1 MSSLIAQT
9 NISLYTLPAA
19 WIFCLFPRF
28 YAAHLYTSSTSK
40 PLDIILPRALA
51 ARASADPALQH
62 STRDKIVRAEAAQ
75 ANGLE
80 NVGYFAAA
88 VVAGNVAGLSKTVLN
103 CLSLGYLLS
112 RGLYSWLYVVGDKKK
127 TALARTGVFFSG
139 QGLIF
144 ALFILAG
151 NKMR

>member
-1 MSSLIAQT
+1 MSSLISQT
-9 NISLYTLPAA
+9 NISLYTLPIS
-19 WIFCLFPRF
+19 WILCLLPRF
-28 YAAHLYTSSTSK
+28 YAAHLYVSSTAK
-40 PLDIILPRALA
+40 PLDMLLPRALA

-62 STRDKIVRAEAAQ
+62 ATRDRIVRAEAAQ

-88 VVAGNVAGLSKTVLN
+88 VVAGNMAGLSKSVVN
-103 CLSLGYLLS
+103 CLSVGYLIS
-112 RGLYSWLYVVGDKKK
+112 RGLYSWLYVVGDTKKM
-127 TALARTGVFFSG
+127 AIARTGVFFSG

-144 ALFILAG
+144 ALFIMAG

>member
-1 MSSLIAQT
+1 MSALIAET
-9 NISLYTLPAA
+9 NISLYTLPVS
-19 WIFCLFPRF
+19 WIFCLLPRF

-40 PLDIILPRALA
+40 PLDFILPRALA
-51 ARASADPALQH
+51 SRASADPALQH
-62 STRDKIVRAEAAQ
+62 ATRDKIVRAEAAQ

-88 VVAGNVAGLSKTVLN
+88 VVAGNMAGLSKSLLN
-103 CLSLGYLLS
+103 CLSVGYLVS
-112 RGLYSWLYVVGDKKK
+112 RGLYSWLYVVGDTKK